1 MSDYLGWVCAV
12 TPSDATAGS
21 SPQTPSARDV
31 PLLRRAVQHTRGLVL
46 AETLV
51 AIVIGFTIDDL
62 ALLRV
67 PGYLVG
73 LGTALFLL
81 VAGGLV
87 HGYRLAARLEAL
99 DPATVEA
106 RLGAYQTRGRLA
118 AIVAAVAFLLWAVFF
133 TQGVPPW
140 AL

>member
-1 MSDYLGWVCAV
+1 M
-12 TPSDATAGS
+12 TPSDASAQSHPETS
-21 SPQTPSARDV
+21 SAREA
-31 PLLRRAVQHTRGLVL
+31 PLLRRAALHTRGLVL
-46 AETLV
+46 AEALA
-51 AIVIGFTIDDL
+51 AIVIGFTLDDL

-87 HGYRLAARLEAL
+87 HGYRLARRLETL
-99 DPATVEA
+99 DPDTVDD
-106 RLGAYQTRGRLA
+106 RLAGYQTRGRLA
-118 AIVAAVAFLLWAVFF
+118 AIVAAVGFLAWAVFF